1 MSTATAKAS
10 RWECTSEEYHA
21 DSANSVS
28 HSELECFAQSPR
40 LYEGRYLTG
49 EFPREESAALDLGIV
64 LHAELLEDKRK
75 HELIPDSVL
84 SASGARQGNAWKD
97 FANANVGKILLKASE
112 YEPVLRMRESIERHE
127 AARRLLFDAAGQIE
141 YSIRFECPITGIQR
155 RARLDKL
162 LGNVIVDLKSCRDAS
177 PKAFSRHA
185 FEYAYHRQ
193 CAFYQDAIE
202 ALTGERHPFVFVAIE
217 KTPPF
222 SCEVYE
228 LKEDFVALGRLDNER
243 LLRRFAQCRESGV
256 WLRERHGEIH
266 ELSAPVWAFN
276 ETEWEI
282 R

>member
-1 MSTATAKAS
+1 MSTETGKACH
-10 RWECTSEEYHA
+10 WKCTSEEYHA

-49 EFPREESAALDLGIV
+49 EFPREESAALDLGTV
-64 LHAELLEDKRK
+64 LHAEILEDKRK
-75 HELIPDSVL
+75 HEIIPESVL

-127 AARRLLFDAAGQIE
+127 AANRILFKTPGEIE
-141 YSIRFECPITGIQR
+141 FSVRFDCPFTGIPR
-155 RARLDKL
+155 RARIDKL

-177 PKAFSRHA
+177 PRAFSRDAHNMG
-185 FEYAYHRQ
+185 YHRQ
-193 CAFYQDAIE
+193 AAYYQDATE
-202 ALTGERHPFVFVAIE
+202 ALLGERFAFIFIAIE

-243 LLRRFAQCRESGV
+243 HLRRFAQCRESGI

-266 ELSAPVWAFN
+266 ELSAPAYAFS